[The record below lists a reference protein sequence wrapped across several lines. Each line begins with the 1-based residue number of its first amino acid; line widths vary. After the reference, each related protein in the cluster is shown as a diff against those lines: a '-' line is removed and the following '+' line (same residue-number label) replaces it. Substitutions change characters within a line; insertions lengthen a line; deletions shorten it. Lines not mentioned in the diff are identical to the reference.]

1 MYMIVGLGNPG
12 KEYALTKHNVGFW
25 VIDKIAEEMNID
37 VEKKQCQA
45 LTGTGFWEGK
55 KVLLVKPQTYMN
67 LSGQAVIQL
76 LNYYNDKID
85 DIIVIHDDLDLEPG
99 MIRFKQG
106 GGAGGHNGIKSIASH
121 LNSNDFDRLKLGIGR
136 GIFIAALGVG
146 ILLRQHADAAGDD
159 VRERLVERHGPG
171 PVLHA
176 HDNAGEA
183 AFVLA
188 AHDDLRHEDAEEHAE
203 RGRGGQHPDRPRIIR
218 RDIRH

>member
-45 LTGTGFWEGK
+45 LTGTGFWDGK

-136 GIFIAALGVG
+136 GKNETKDYVLTPFSAAAKAELDDAVRQAVEGTKFWLQEG
-146 ILLRQHADAAGDD
+146 IQPAMNKYN
-159 VRERLVERHGPG
+159 VKKK
-171 PVLHA
+171 
-176 HDNAGEA
+176 
-183 AFVLA
+183 
-188 AHDDLRHEDAEEHAE
+188 
-203 RGRGGQHPDRPRIIR
+203 
-218 RDIRH
+218 

>member
-121 LNSNDFDRLKLGIGR
+121 LNSSDFDRLKLGIGR
-136 GIFIAALGVG
+136 GKNETKDYVLTPFGATAKAEVDEAVRLAVEGTKFWLQEG
-146 ILLRQHADAAGDD
+146 IQPAMNKYN
-159 VRERLVERHGPG
+159 VKKK
-171 PVLHA
+171 
-176 HDNAGEA
+176 
-183 AFVLA
+183 
-188 AHDDLRHEDAEEHAE
+188 
-203 RGRGGQHPDRPRIIR
+203 
-218 RDIRH
+218 